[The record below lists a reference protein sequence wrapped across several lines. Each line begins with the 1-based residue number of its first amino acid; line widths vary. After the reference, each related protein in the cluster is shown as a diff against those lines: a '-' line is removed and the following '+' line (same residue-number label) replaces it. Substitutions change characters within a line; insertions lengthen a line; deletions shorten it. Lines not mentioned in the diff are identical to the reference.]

1 MDRELISKNKLQN
14 SKFYEGKKEDINIK
28 LEYINKENLSNEDL
42 SNLYFYNCIINES
55 IFRKANLTNCRFIE
69 CTIKNCNFSRA
80 NLTNTEF
87 SRCSIINNDFRNTE
101 GNLETIM
108 SYVSNNAGF

>member
-1 MDRELISKNKLQN
+1 MDKELLNKNKLQN
-14 SKFYEGKKEDINIK
+14 SKFYEGKREDINIK

-42 SNLYFYNCIINES
+42 SNLYFYNCIIDES
-55 IFRKANLTNCRFIE
+55 TFRKANLTNCRFIE
-69 CTIKNCNFSRA
+69 CTIRNCNFSKA
-80 NLTNTEF
+80 NLTNVEF
-87 SRCSIINNDFRNTE
+87 SRCSIINNDFRNIE